1 MKCETAVSVFVLDT
15 LRYLF
20 MYKGSNKLAYYNN
33 ERSLCASAWR
43 VCMTMSMR
51 KSLLC
56 LWRDFVCLLA
66 LWIFSMWL
74 LQVHSILTGI
84 VFIFVWTPYVHFL
97 VTFCWVLATV
107 LMKGY
112 FVSIWVGMRVNW
124 DGCFCIK
131 KKSSLISVFM
141 CVCLFVERKAE
152 NFFFLN
158 VN

>member
-1 MKCETAVSVFVLDT
+1 MKRPCLFLCWIHSVIC
-15 LRYLF
+15 
-20 MYKGSNKLAYYNN
+20 
-33 ERSLCASAWR
+33 LCIKEVINLLITTMTDLWVR
-43 VCMTMSMR
+43 LLGGCVCMTMSMR

-97 VTFCWVLATV
+97 VTFCWVFATV